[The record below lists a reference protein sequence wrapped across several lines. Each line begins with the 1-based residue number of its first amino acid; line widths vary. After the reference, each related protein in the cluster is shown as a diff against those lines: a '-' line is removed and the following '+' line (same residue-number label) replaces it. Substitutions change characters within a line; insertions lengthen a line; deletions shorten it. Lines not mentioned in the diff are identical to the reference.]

1 MLHMYSDVLQHTW
14 IDILIVVISI
24 VMIMSNSYVMNATTD
39 QTSFAEMRKALMYAT
54 DKSDGES

>member
-1 MLHMYSDVLQHTW
+1 
-14 IDILIVVISI
+14 
-24 VMIMSNSYVMNATTD
+24 MSNSYVMNATTD